1 MDETSGTIDKRHQS
15 FFLFLQSFSSILIDI
30 SNHTIESKFKK
41 KKYLL
46 DIYTPAKSWP
56 KRNKNKT
63 PPKKEFFTMKK
74 ANKNILADLVFTTA
88 QVVLISGKISFI
100 FMPLSAVQIYMTF
113 IHSQSFNILSVY
125 FYKLIV
131 WFYNDIS
138 VILNQTLTHVFLS

>member
-1 MDETSGTIDKRHQS
+1 M
-15 FFLFLQSFSSILIDI
+15 
-30 SNHTIESKFKK
+30 
-41 KKYLL
+41 L

-74 ANKNILADLVFTTA
+74 ANKNILADVVFTTA
-88 QVVLISGKISFI
+88 QVVLISAKISFI

-113 IHSQSFNILSVY
+113 IYSHSFNILSVY

>member
-1 MDETSGTIDKRHQS
+1 MKLRGHLTSDINL
-15 FFLFLQSFSSILIDI
+15 FFFFYNLFLPYSLIYQTILLKANLKRKNI
-30 SNHTIESKFKK
+30 F
-41 KKYLL
+41 L

-113 IHSQSFNILSVY
+113 IYSQSFNILSVY